1 MEIDGKNNKLLQKN
15 IMTAEQIVDA
25 MTSLIEMNQKFSF
38 RKTKEVFNFDDA
50 LGRIQ
55 RRVKIVIENRG
66 DSLGLEQNG
75 G

>member
-1 MEIDGKNNKLLQKN
+1 
-15 IMTAEQIVDA
+15 MTAEQIVDA

-38 RKTKEVFNFDDA
+38 RKTKETFNFDDA

>member
-38 RKTKEVFNFDDA
+38 RKTKETFNFDDA